1 MTGQPIF
8 VITSTG
14 RKGNDTRTVVAE
26 VIRKP
31 YDPDIK
37 GALVTDVDARF
48 SGNCIVCGYNH
59 RLMTPL
65 GYGSNGRGGLNS
77 CVPYEIG
84 IGDVLGVWSSGA
96 INQGGGSQVAGGPPT
111 TLASQTGFYSGP
123 WDAVGMSQEDF
134 NTMVGP
140 AQASVPL
147 NLNGIVSIDNDG
159 VPQNQSGSWGI
170 SSTSGEGLL
179 YIDGDL
185 NLTGPFTYKGLIY
198 IEGNLASSGHIW
210 VLGAIV
216 ARGRSGVQLTGGANV
231 LYSEEAIGLAISKF
245 SGQFVTLS
253 WREK

>member
-1 MTGQPIF
+1 MYNCL
-8 VITSTG
+8 V
-14 RKGNDTRTVVAE
+14 
-26 VIRKP
+26 KP
-31 YDPDIK
+31 TLEDGL
-37 GALVTDVDARF
+37 GALREATELAKSIRIDLDAEYLRA
-48 SGNCIVCGYNH
+48 IATVE
-59 RLMTPL
+59 
-65 GYGSNGRGGLNS
+65 GL
-77 CVPYEIG
+77 
-84 IGDVLGVWSSGA
+84 
-96 INQGGGSQVAGGPPT
+96 
-111 TLASQTGFYSGP
+111 
-123 WDAVGMSQEDF
+123 
-134 NTMVGP
+134 
-140 AQASVPL
+140 
-147 NLNGIVSIDNDG
+147 
-159 VPQNQSGSWGI
+159 PQNQSGSWGI